1 MRMAFATASG
11 SQMSDMNVTPLVDV
25 MLVLLIIFMVTVPA
39 INYANDIGIQPSREN
54 STRQLDPLKVHIS
67 AGDTI
72 SLNGELMTLDQLK
85 ARFAAEA
92 APGIVNG
99 VVDPK
104 LQPAVQLSV
113 EPDAEYEIVARVLA
127 RAKDANL
134 AKVGFAAGN

>member
-39 INYANDIGIQPSREN
+39 INYANDIGIQPSPPAPISIE
-54 STRQLDPLKVHIS
+54 PLKVHIG

-72 SLNGELMTLDQLK
+72 SLNGEPMTLDQLK
-85 ARFAAEA
+85 ARFALEA
-92 APGIVNG
+92 RPGIVNG

-113 EPDAEYEIVARVLA
+113 EPDAEYELVARVLA